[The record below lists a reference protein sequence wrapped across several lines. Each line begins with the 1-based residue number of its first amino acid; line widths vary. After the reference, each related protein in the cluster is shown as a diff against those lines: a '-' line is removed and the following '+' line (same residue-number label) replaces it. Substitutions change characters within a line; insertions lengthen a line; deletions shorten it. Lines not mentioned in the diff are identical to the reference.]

1 MSHTSV
7 VMSSAKIT
15 SLKSFPS
22 TLMPLIWSL
31 FRMLIAN
38 NSRAIM
44 KRYGDRGSPWRTPR
58 LSWKKGV
65 AKPLLKTQLD
75 IFL

>member
-1 MSHTSV
+1 MSRTNV

-15 SLKSFPS
+15 SLISFPS

-44 KRYGDRGSPWRTPR
+44 KRYGDRGSPWRTLR
-58 LSWKKGV
+58 VSWKKGV

-75 IFL
+75 IFF